1 MVLILIFQNL
11 LINCKECYN
20 TKKQVIQYGKAEI
33 KILCIV
39 CYYVGLAIFILLTLT
54 YFEATHDAQLEA
66 LMEFTEYNLPGF
78 HSDELESG
86 DSGIPYVRLQ
96 WFYVLSAIGI
106 LQVILIPVVILVFTV
121 RCTGKFHCHRKRQ
134 TDTAQG
140 ATTSYKLS

>member
-1 MVLILIFQNL
+1 M
-11 LINCKECYN
+11 
-20 TKKQVIQYGKAEI
+20 AEI

-66 LMEFTEYNLPGF
+66 LMEYTEYNLPGF

-140 ATTSYKLS
+140 VTTSYKLS